1 MLAHSCVPTPYLQ
14 YANWLGCLNG
24 DPIRTRRPIQMYM
37 QSVPYCLARS
47 ERIGNHKKTVWYK
60 NSWTHSNTNWCLWRF
75 SDGQTQTMGKIVV
88 GNKKSNRPATFITKA
103 KRRRMNNKKTE
114 RQHHRTTDRSSSSSR
129 NNSSSSSRS
138 RRQRQTQ
145 NRTTITI
152 GKKLCRVECTRQNG
166 ILMIVTTTCETG
178 LGNGTRIR
186 TRTSTD
192 IDSSGGNKG

>member
-1 MLAHSCVPTPYLQ
+1 
-14 YANWLGCLNG
+14 
-24 DPIRTRRPIQMYM
+24 
-37 QSVPYCLARS
+37 
-47 ERIGNHKKTVWYK
+47 
-60 NSWTHSNTNWCLWRF
+60 
-75 SDGQTQTMGKIVV
+75 MGKIVV

-103 KRRRMNNKKTE
+103 KRRRMNNKKPKGSIIE
-114 RQHHRTTDRSSSSSR
+114 RPTGVGAPAVTTAVAVAEG
-129 NNSSSSSRS
+129 

-178 LGNGTRIR
+178 LGNGARIR
-186 TRTSTD
+186 SRTSTD